1 MQGRSEAAMTM
12 IRSGNAVDSD
22 DIPVEIWRCLREWA
36 VNFLTRLFNTILESE
51 SMEWGNGEVY

>member
-22 DIPVEIWRCLREWA
+22 DIPVEIWRCLGERA
-36 VNFLTRLFNTILESE
+36 VDFFNHS
-51 SMEWGNGEVY
+51 V